1 MERPERLSRA
11 PALDPSG
18 CYCFTITFGSA
29 PALLVELRSHR
40 SEI

>member
-1 MERPERLSRA
+1 MNKTTYGISFGS
-11 PALDPSG
+11 ALA
-18 CYCFTITFGSA
+18 IVIGSA